1 MRLAGPDFTPVSPL
15 LMSTPQQNIQ
25 VSMPALGVMQVVL
38 NRPAKLNALSRA
50 LLIELA
56 EAVDQAVADDATRC
70 IVVTGSD
77 KVFSAG
83 ADISEMSARGYAA
96 LVDKARMQAW
106 ETIERCPKPLIAA
119 VRGIAY
125 GGGHE
130 LALLADIIVA
140 SETAR
145 FAQPEINIGILPG
158 DGATQRL
165 LRIAGK
171 SLTMQMVLTGEPIDA
186 ATALRAG
193 LISEVV
199 PADHVLPRAIE
210 LAAAIAQKAPISA
223 ALAKEAVLAAYE
235 TALTEGLR
243 AERRAIRH
251 AFTTEDQREGMAA
264 FFEKR
269 PPRFRGS

>member
-1 MRLAGPDFTPVSPL
+1 MSAPNENIEVSTPVP
-15 LMSTPQQNIQ
+15 
-25 VSMPALGVMQVVL
+25 GVMQVVL

-56 EAVDQAVADDATRC
+56 AAIDEAVTDEAIRC
-70 IVVTGSD
+70 IVLTGGE

-83 ADISEMSARGYAA
+83 ADISEMRQRGYAA
-96 LVDKARMQAW
+96 LIDTARTQAW
-106 ETIERCPKPLIAA
+106 ETIERCSKPLIAA

-130 LALLADIIVA
+130 LALLADIIIA
-140 SETAR
+140 AETAR

-165 LRIAGK
+165 VRIAGK

-193 LISEVV
+193 LVSEVV
-199 PADHVLPRAIE
+199 APERALPRALE
-210 LAAAIAQKAPISA
+210 LAAAISQKAPISA

-235 TALTEGLR
+235 TMLSEGLR

-251 AFTTEDQREGMAA
+251 AFTTQDQREGMAA

-269 PPRFRGS
+269 PPRFEGR